1 MKERNRKKRKEDKT
15 VFFMIVT
22 IIYTWKIAGEFAVIS
37 PVMGFNH
44 LPFSAS
50 FQIKILIKDKAITK
64 IHRNNYKYY
73 Q

>member
-22 IIYTWKIAGEFAVIS
+22 IIFTWKIAEEFAVIS
-37 PVMGFNH
+37 PATGFNH

-50 FQIKILIKDKAITK
+50 FQIKISIKDKAITK